1 MRPFTL
7 AVVASKGGVGK
18 SVLATCLAAHAAKA
32 GHTVGLVDM
41 DAQGS
46 TTLWHRMRDSPDNPA
61 LLGAGKA
68 PKVDVTIIDGPPS
81 NMAVIERAIRACDV
95 AVIVTTL
102 LVGTVA
108 GAVYNPPAVM
118 APVPVPLT
126 DQFTSV
132 LLRFRTVAVH

>member
-1 MRPFTL
+1 MRAFTL

-46 TTLWHRMRDSPDNPA
+46 TTLWHRMRGSPDNPA
-61 LLGAGKA
+61 LLGAGKG

-95 AVIVTTL
+95 AVIPVR
-102 LVGTVA
+102 A
-108 GAVYNPPAVM
+108 GAFDLAAV
-118 APVPVPLT
+118 T
-126 DQFTSV
+126 DV
-132 LLRFRTVAVH
+132 VHECQRARKLF